1 MRIELV
7 TAAIAVGVLVAVVAL
22 RSATSRRWEITLN
35 DALIAAIAVAL
46 VLLVSGNISKFNLT
60 TSGVTFEMAK
70 TAILASAD
78 RPIEQQVAPLPVLP
92 LEEASK
98 GGVTEIPEMVRRK
111 VQGLDFVLG
120 FGGYDANAMKT
131 YLETLTRYDFFRLVV
146 IQSRD
151 RKLVGVLDARSL
163 LAFLQDPSSGETF
176 QDFAA
181 LLNHAS
187 DADRNKLEKFPGFVP
202 AKDAVTANTDKR
214 DVLDRMEKSGRSWL
228 PVVDPEGRLAGIV
241 EQSRLTA
248 SMIIDVTDRLRAESS
263 H

>member
-1 MRIELV
+1 MQIELI
-7 TAAIAVGVLVAVVAL
+7 TAAVAMGVLVAVVAL
-22 RSATSRRWEITLN
+22 RSATSGRWEITLN

-78 RPIEQQVAPLPVLP
+78 KPIQQQVAPLPVIP
-92 LEEASK
+92 VEESLK
-98 GGVTEIPEMVRRK
+98 GGVAEIPEMVRRK

-131 YLETLTRYDFFRLVV
+131 YLETLTRYDSFRFVI
-146 IQSRD
+146 IQSPD
-151 RKLVGVLDARSL
+151 RKLVGMLDARSL
-163 LAFLQDPSSGETF
+163 LALLQDASSGENF
-176 QDFAA
+176 QGFAT
-181 LLNHAS
+181 LLNRAN
-187 DADRNKLEKFPGFVP
+187 DADRHKLENFPGFVP

-214 DVLDRMEKSGRSWL
+214 DVLDRMEKSRRSWL
-228 PVVDPEGRLAGIV
+228 PVVDSQGRLAGIV

-248 SMIIDVTDRLRAESS
+248 SMIIDVTDRLRAEAS